1 MSARHFPRGVPLLC
15 LWLVLAAWPGWAQ
28 AQAEASLALVSD
40 YVYRGWSQTDGT
52 PTLQA
57 ELNWGL
63 PGGFYLG
70 FWGSGVDFGGGG
82 AHPAR
87 VEADLAAG
95 LGGGDEEGLTWDLA
109 LLSYQYPASD
119 TDYSYTEGALNLT
132 RGEWGL
138 EATWSPD
145 QWASGGE
152 GGYLGLELGHAL
164 GELWSV
170 SAGAGCSFW
179 SRPARLAL
187 FGAGSPARTLDW
199 KLGLGR
205 SLWGLDLELGLCG
218 LDARGS
224 RLAEGL
230 GGTRVVAGISRAFPT
245 GE

>member
-1 MSARHFPRGVPLLC
+1 MSARHFPREVLLLC
-15 LWLVLAAWPGWAQ
+15 LWLVLAACPGRAR

-40 YVYRGWSQTDGT
+40 YVYRGWSQTSGT

-57 ELNWGL
+57 EMNVSL
-63 PGGFYLG
+63 PRGFYLG
-70 FWGSGVDFGGGG
+70 LWGSGVDFGEGG

-95 LGGGDEEGLTWDLA
+95 LCGGDEEELAWDLA

-119 TDYSYTEGALNLT
+119 TDYSYVEAALNVS
-132 RGEWGL
+132 RGVLAL

-164 GELWSV
+164 GELCSLNA
-170 SAGAGCSFW
+170 SAGCALW
-179 SRPARLAL
+179 SRPARRTL
-187 FGAGSPARTLDW
+187 FGEGGSAWTLDW
-199 KLGLGR
+199 RLGLER
-205 SLWGLDLELGLCG
+205 SLWGLNLQLGLCG